1 MSRLEE
7 IVKEKTK
14 ALDAEHRR
22 VLADF
27 KNSLSGAAE
36 YARSELPRIEA
47 ALGELDRWR
56 QRHIDAIEWQSIGG
70 KPKSISDLE
79 FSLEGIRGNPGA
91 LRESLRQYD
100 ALRWEQIWG
109 KRSDGQRDV
118 NAANQFRG
126 NFYFLL
132 ARRCVRSIHEIRD
145 KLKSILANLEER
157 SGSVGVTDLVRE
169 PQGAELTVLSG
180 TDRDERW
187 QKTVRV
193 R

>member
-56 QRHIDAIEWQSIGG
+56 QRHIDAI
-70 KPKSISDLE
+70 
-79 FSLEGIRGNPGA
+79 RGNPGA
-91 LRESLRQYD
+91 LRESLRTYD

-109 KRSDGQRDV
+109 KRSDAQRDV